1 MSFLQLCEGSGGREA
16 LSELQNVID
25 RPPKRRKVAHKK
37 DSSGGS
43 IRLDADA
50 PLTAALKAAARTKR
64 YFNKTHRYLAEL
76 ERENWRC
83 CAQRCLCNVDKRMI
97 IARSTIWGAKEVAQR
112 RRDLLD
118 LIAWC
123 KVWAQ
128 GGDAHY
134 ELRLFGKPVCTRAFA
149 AAHGETARTFS
160 RRRAEVDRAVGDC
173 VPACVAYPKPG
184 ARPGPRRDECAHWL
198 KDTLAKMAQPVPNK
212 TARGANGE
220 QRTLEFLPTGLFTT
234 LGDVYQYYCGHV
246 LAQPD
251 EDGVERRPAS
261 YQTFRRAWLAN
272 YFQVGS
278 RGAMAAHMCRRRGR
292 GVRGILR
299 RAQIWKL
306 ARAPTSCNPGPWV
319 CVVNS
324 L

>member
-1 MSFLQLCEGSGGREA
+1 MPLEVVAFLRSCEGEGGREA

-25 RPPKRRKVAHKK
+25 RPPKRRKVSHKK
-37 DSSGGS
+37 DSSGAR
-43 IRLDADA
+43 IQLEADA

-64 YFNKTHRYLAEL
+64 YFNKTHRYLSEL
-76 ERENWRC
+76 EREDWRC
-83 CAQRCLCNVDKRMI
+83 CAQRCLRDVDKRLV

-112 RRDLLD
+112 RQDLLD

-128 GGDAHY
+128 GSDAHY

-160 RRRAEVDRAVGDC
+160 RRRAEVDKAAGDC
-173 VPACVAYPKPG
+173 IPACVATPSAAPR
-184 ARPGPRRDECAHWL
+184 AGPRRDECAGWL
-198 KDTLAKMAQPVPNK
+198 RETLSKMAQPLPNK
-212 TARGANGE
+212 TVRGSNGE
-220 QRTLEFLPTGLFTT
+220 QRTMEFLPTGLFGN
-234 LGDVYQYYCGHV
+234 LGDVYRYYCGHV

-272 YFQVGS
+272 YFQV
-278 RGAMAAHMCRRRGR
+278 RRG
-292 GVRGILR
+292 
-299 RAQIWKL
+299 
-306 ARAPTSCNPGPWV
+306 
-319 CVVNS
+319 
-324 L
+324 